1 MLHLDS
7 ALEVFQFSRLWLR
20 SIVASCQQ
28 FGATDFYIYIHY
40 IYVNNSHKSA
50 SQSPLPAIDL
60 FRLLG
65 PHKNRNLEFSPLKD
79 SSKSRLSSSS
89 QKSRMHFYCHCCCS
103 DWYIVYIVFAALLC
117 IVICIFFA
125 PLPFG
130 QRRVVCETWSEYKIV
145 EGELWQ
151 LYDYLLSDLDWEA
164 AAIELEKREKAA
176 QVDCLPWL
184 NTLYCAV
191 KRRIQLETVLKVRR
205 HYKQTLRSYDHFT
218 TYNI

>member
-1 MLHLDS
+1 MYYCSWLLLILHVAPWFS
-7 ALEVFQFSRLWLR
+7 AGGFSVL
-20 SIVASCQQ
+20 
-28 FGATDFYIYIHY
+28 ATLTSLYRRILPAVWGYRFIYIHY

-79 SSKSRLSSSS
+79 SSKSRLSSSSS

-145 EGELWQ
+145 HGESVTALW
-151 LYDYLLSDLDWEA
+151 LLVVRLRLGSSSYRTGE
-164 AAIELEKREKAA
+164 EREKAA
-176 QVDCLPWL
+176 
-184 NTLYCAV
+184 
-191 KRRIQLETVLKVRR
+191 
-205 HYKQTLRSYDHFT
+205 
-218 TYNI
+218 

>member
-7 ALEVFQFSRLWLR
+7 ALEVFQFSRLWVR

-145 EGELWQ
+145 DGESVTALW
-151 LYDYLLSDLDWEA
+151 LLVVRLRLGSSSYRTGE
-164 AAIELEKREKAA
+164 EREKAA
-176 QVDCLPWL
+176 
-184 NTLYCAV
+184 
-191 KRRIQLETVLKVRR
+191 
-205 HYKQTLRSYDHFT
+205 
-218 TYNI
+218 

>member
-28 FGATDFYIYIHY
+28 FGAKDFYIYIHY

-65 PHKNRNLEFSPLKD
+65 PHKNHNLEFSPLKD

-89 QKSRMHFYCHCCCS
+89 QKSRMHFYCHCCCCS
-103 DWYIVYIVFAALLC
+103 DWCIYLYILFLLLCYALL
-117 IVICIFFA
+117 FA
-125 PLPFG
+125 FSLPHFLLAN
-130 QRRVVCETWSEYKIV
+130 VVSCAKRGVNTKLLT
-145 EGELWQ
+145 GNLWQ

-164 AAIELEKREKAA
+164 AAIELVKREKRLLRLI
-176 QVDCLPWL
+176 VCPDWTPC
-184 NTLYCAV
+184 
-191 KRRIQLETVLKVRR
+191 IVLSKGE
-205 HYKQTLRSYDHFT
+205 S
-218 TYNI
+218 N